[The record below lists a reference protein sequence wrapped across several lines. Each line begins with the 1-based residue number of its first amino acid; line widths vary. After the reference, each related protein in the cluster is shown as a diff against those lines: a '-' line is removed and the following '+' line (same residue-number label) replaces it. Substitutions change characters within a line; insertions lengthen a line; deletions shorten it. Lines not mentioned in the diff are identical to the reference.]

1 MNRQHQGLAGFTGLL
16 EEMLNNAPRVI
27 NENIFSKDWSK
38 EQQNVPVNINEKEDG
53 YYLEVVAPGLSKE
66 AIQLQ
71 VEENVLVISHESPE
85 VSAEDK
91 KEETGKVL
99 KSEYAYRSFKRSFK
113 LGNKVDI
120 DKISAKYENGVLFVI
135 IPKKEVVMAGN
146 KTISID

>member
-16 EEMLNNAPRVI
+16 EEMLSNAPRVV
-27 NENIFSKDWSK
+27 NETIFSGDWNK
-38 EQQNVPVNINEKEDG
+38 QVQNIPVNINEKEDG
-53 YYLEVVAPGLSKE
+53 YYMEVIAPGLYKE

-71 VEENVLVISHESPE
+71 IEENVLVISHESPE

-99 KSEYAYRSFKRSFK
+99 KNEYAFRSFKRSFK
-113 LGNKVDI
+113 LGNKVDV
-120 DKISAKYENGVLFVI
+120 DKISAKYENGILFVI

-146 KTISID
+146 KTISIN